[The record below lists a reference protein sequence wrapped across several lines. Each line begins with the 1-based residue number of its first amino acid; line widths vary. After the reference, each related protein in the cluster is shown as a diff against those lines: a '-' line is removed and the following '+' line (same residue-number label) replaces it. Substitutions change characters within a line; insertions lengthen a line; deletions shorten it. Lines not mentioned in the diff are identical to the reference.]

1 MRKFTREIAA
11 LLTSVAVSSGASAGT
26 AFAET
31 DEPIKTA
38 GVAINTDLIDEPGT
52 TTTTTTTTIPPLSG
66 TMTGTTTTTTVT
78 VPPLEGTMTGTTT
91 ATTTI
96 PPLSGTMTGTTTT
109 VTTTIPPLSG
119 TMTGTT
125 TTVTTTIPPLE
136 GTMTGTTTAVT
147 TTLPPFAGVMMPPAD
162 GDVNGDGSFGIS
174 DVVTFQK
181 FLLNSD
187 EGKLSNRYAA
197 DMNLD
202 GELDVFDLIA
212 MKRELVSRNGYYLS
226 PMITSTDIIELSKK
240 GDDITWDDLKD
251 FRSIGGIGTGGYVY
265 RYQLGDMNDRFVLFV
280 TVDNDVIKS
289 AALEAVSD
297 SDRVDIRN
305 GDVEAFIAKHNPP
318 A

>member
-26 AFAET
+26 AFAEEI
-31 DEPIKTA
+31 EPVKTA

-91 ATTTI
+91 ATTTL

-109 VTTTIPPLSG
+109 VTSTIPPLAG
-119 TMTGTT
+119 TMTGII
-125 TTVTTTIPPLE
+125 TTVTTTIPPLA

-147 TTLPPFAGVMMPPAD
+147 TTMPPFAGGVWSVD
-162 GDVNGDGSFGIS
+162 GDVNNDGSFGIS
-174 DVVTFQK
+174 DVVSFQK
-181 FLLNSD
+181 YLLNSQ
-187 EGKLSNRYAA
+187 EGKNGNWNAA
-197 DMNLD
+197 DLNYD

-212 MKRELVSRNGYYLS
+212 MKRELIRKNQYLFS
-226 PMITSTDIIELSKK
+226 PLITSGDIIELSKK
-240 GDDITWDDLKD
+240 GKDITWDDLKD
-251 FRSIGGIGTGGYVY
+251 FRCIGGIGTGGFVY
-265 RYQLGDMNDRFVLFV
+265 RYQLGDMNDKFCLFV

-289 AALEAVSD
+289 AALECVGN
-297 SDRVDIRN
+297 SDRIDIRE
-305 GDVEAFIAKHNPP
+305 GDVEAFIAKNNPP